1 MEWWDWE
8 MGKVSNDDVTYNGIK
23 NKYREKL
30 EGKQLQLAKAGRKF
44 DEDDI
49 EVDTVTGQFGTVY
62 NPDKY
67 DYYDENVKIANE
79 RD

>member
-1 MEWWDWE
+1 MEWWSWTE
-8 MGKVSNDDVTYNGIK
+8 GRTNDDDTVYNGIK
-23 NKYREKL
+23 NKHREEL
-30 EGKQLQLAKAGRKF
+30 TGKQLQKAKAGRKF